1 MEGQNTTF
9 LMVMLINI
17 LVSGV
22 FIVVAIYFILIL
34 RDLKGLSGKAKLE
47 GEKILDDVE
56 DVRKDVKRNGRNAKN
71 VIKNFLGIKG
81 DRK

>member
-9 LMVMLINI
+9 LTVMILNI

-34 RDLKGLSGKAKLE
+34 RDIKGLSSRAKKE
-47 GEKILDDVE
+47 GEEILDDVSE
-56 DVRKDVKRNGRNAKN
+56 LRKN
-71 VIKNFLGIKG
+71 VKEEGSNSIKLIKRFLGFK
-81 DRK
+81 KSKK